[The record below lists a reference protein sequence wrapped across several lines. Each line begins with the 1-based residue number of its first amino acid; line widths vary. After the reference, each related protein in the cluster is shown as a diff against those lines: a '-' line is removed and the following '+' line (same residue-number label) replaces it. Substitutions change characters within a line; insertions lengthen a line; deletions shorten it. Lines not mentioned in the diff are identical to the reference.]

1 MFQAEH
7 QIVVLIIA
15 FTLCLLLL
23 SVFFFLLTE
32 KYRRILQK
40 RQTEALNNL
49 IIGQDNERER
59 ISRDLHDQ
67 IGPQIS
73 AIAIMASGIKAVD
86 QSGQDTVK
94 EVAAELKQVQKE
106 VRNISHDLMSSSLI
120 KYGLLNAIY
129 KLIERNAFPGLKIEL
144 ESNSKSENLNERQI
158 SHLFSVVRELL
169 MNTFKHAGATE
180 VHIVF
185 KFNEPPGKLVLE
197 YTDNG
202 RGYNGGSQ
210 EADGIGISNI
220 KTRVRL
226 MNGTCDI
233 DMNQGFKA
241 KIEIEL

>member
-1 MFQAEH
+1 MPQNEN

-15 FTLCLLLL
+15 FTICLFLLAL
-23 SVFFFLLTE
+23 FFFLLIE

-73 AIAIMASGIKAVD
+73 AIAIMASGIKALD
-86 QSGQDTVK
+86 QTGQDTVR

-120 KYGLLNAIY
+120 KYGLVNAIH
-129 KLIERNAFPGLKIEL
+129 KLIDRNAFPGLEIQL
-144 ESNSKSENLNERQI
+144 ESNSRSENLNERQI
-158 SHLFSVVRELL
+158 SHLFSVVREML
-169 MNTFKHAGATE
+169 MNTIKHAGATL

-185 KFNEPPGKLVLE
+185 NFDEQAGKLILV

-202 RGYNGGSQ
+202 RGHKGGSR
-210 EADGIGISNI
+210 ESDGIGISNI

-226 MNGTCDI
+226 MDGTCDI

-241 KIEIEL
+241 TIEIGL